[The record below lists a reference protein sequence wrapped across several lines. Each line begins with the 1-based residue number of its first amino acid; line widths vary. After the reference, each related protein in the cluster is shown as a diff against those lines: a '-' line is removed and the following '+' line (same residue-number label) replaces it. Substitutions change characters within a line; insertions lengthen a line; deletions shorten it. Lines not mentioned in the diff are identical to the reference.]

1 MRLINTNDPECYP
14 LPFPPKACVVTG
26 RAEGEIVDFQ
36 REIDSPVPTRLYIDR
51 TVIEEAAREL
61 FGMVPAGRAK
71 QLEEWHA
78 FEKQRAD
85 ELQET
90 LDTAAQLE
98 ERRPGAINRKE
109 LAGDAS

>member
-1 MRLINTNDPECYP
+1 
-14 LPFPPKACVVTG
+14 VVSG

-36 REIDSPVPTRLYIDR
+36 VVIDSPEAVRLYIDR
-51 TVIEEAAREL
+51 TIIEEAAREL

-71 QLEEWHA
+71 QLEEQHA
-78 FEKQRAD
+78 YEKGRAED
-85 ELQET
+85 LQET

-109 LAGDAS
+109 LAGHAR